1 MRFIEKKLLS
11 YIHPDDKAYRFLNHE
26 RGANSNVR
34 RLFIDNAEALLK
46 LKKCMIM
53 SPSTASVLLRHPAY
67 ANFDTVIID
76 EASQMESVTLLPV
89 LFRSKQCVIV
99 GDEWQMPPIKHFESK
114 IDSVQYREDEDL
126 PEASALS
133 LALKNAAFHTSTL
146 VCHYRSRTESLI
158 KFSQESFYPN
168 MRTFPSPVPKKNG
181 LGFSCIYLPK
191 GECVNG
197 VNEAEAKQMV
207 ACIRNHF
214 ERYYDAVENR
224 LTRSFGVVTFG
235 LPQLNRIEALI
246 KQDSEFAKRWHHNAE
261 RTDVDDPFFYCT
273 VETVQGQQT
282 TDLYLSITYTG
293 HSSLNQNELGNQIF
307 NVAVS
312 RATDSVTVI
321 HSVATQNVKPDYVKR
336 YLEIAEYFSE
346 DGNSAFV
353 SDKPTND
360 FVALLQNYIVEKYGI
375 AKERVLCD
383 YGATEGSVRI
393 PLVILSP
400 DCSSA
405 QLGIFFEIPSGQY
418 NYVDY
423 HVRYYNILRQMRA
436 WNLHRVFMHDWFENG
451 AAEKQMLDD
460 VIRRHVSL

>member
-1 MRFIEKKLLS
+1 M
-11 YIHPDDKAYRFLNHE
+11 
-26 RGANSNVR
+26 
-34 RLFIDNAEALLK
+34 
-46 LKKCMIM
+46 
-53 SPSTASVLLRHPAY
+53 
-67 ANFDTVIID
+67 
-76 EASQMESVTLLPV
+76 
-89 LFRSKQCVIV
+89 
-99 GDEWQMPPIKHFESK
+99 
-114 IDSVQYREDEDL
+114 
-126 PEASALS
+126 
-133 LALKNAAFHTSTL
+133 
-146 VCHYRSRTESLI
+146 
-158 KFSQESFYPN
+158 
-168 MRTFPSPVPKKNG
+168 
-181 LGFSCIYLPK
+181 
-191 GECVNG
+191 
-197 VNEAEAKQMV
+197 
-207 ACIRNHF
+207 
-214 ERYYDAVENR
+214 
-224 LTRSFGVVTFG
+224 
-235 LPQLNRIEALI
+235 
-246 KQDSEFAKRWHHNAE
+246 
-261 RTDVDDPFFYCT
+261 
-273 VETVQGQQT
+273 
-282 TDLYLSITYTG
+282 
-293 HSSLNQNELGNQIF
+293 GNQIF

-360 FVALLQNYIVEKYGI
+360 FVALLQNYIVEKYDI